1 MEDKNY
7 LEEIKKYL
15 LKGYSLESIEKKLN
29 INESKLMY
37 LLQLNPNYFKNIG
50 WRKKDEF
57 WFFKW
62 WGDFKKC

>member
-57 WFFKW
+57 
-62 WGDFKKC
+62 